1 MSTANESS
9 PGAAGGGA
17 AGLRAA
23 ARPSTWVLDASRSS
37 AAFRHKTMWGLATV
51 RGTLAEL
58 TGTAEIL
65 ADGSARGR
73 LEIAA
78 ASLNTKNA
86 KRDEHLR
93 SADFFNA
100 AQHRHIVAEL
110 RRAVLREGETVGIE
124 GELTVAGSTRPLNF
138 AARVTEASEGAV
150 TLLAELKIGRSD
162 FNMTWNRMGM
172 ITCPA
177 TVVIVA
183 RFTRMTDQA

>member
-1 MSTANESS
+1 MYAAPECGSRGNTMSTANESS

-23 ARPSTWVLDASRSS
+23 APPSTWGLD
-37 AAFRHKTMWGLATV
+37 
-51 RGTLAEL
+51 
-58 TGTAEIL
+58 
-65 ADGSARGR
+65 
-73 LEIAA
+73 
-78 ASLNTKNA
+78 
-86 KRDEHLR
+86 
-93 SADFFNA
+93 A

-150 TLLAELKIGRSD
+150 TLLAELTIGRSD
-162 FNMTWNRMGM
+162 FNTTWNRMGM
-172 ITCPA
+172 ITGPA

-183 RFTRMTDQA
+183 RFTRMADQA